1 MLKVIIVNNEANLSV
16 EKGSGENT
24 LKFTVFKDAVTSEL
38 FGVEVNRDEL
48 DRVIGFVMGDD
59 LPEDQE
65 PFPTPAPNPDPE
77 LPVPIPEFPSDPFP
91 DPFPIPFPRK

>member
-24 LKFTVFKDAVTSEL
+24 LKFTVFKDAVTSSEL

-65 PFPTPAPNPDPE
+65 PVPTTPDPE
-77 LPVPIPEFPSDPFP
+77 LPIPIPEFPSDPFP
-91 DPFPIPFPRK
+91 DPFPLPFPKVSL

>member
-24 LKFTVFKDAVTSEL
+24 LKFTVFKDAVSLEL

-65 PFPTPAPNPDPE
+65 PFPTPAPDPE
-77 LPVPIPEFPSDPFP
+77 LPPIPEFPKDPFP
-91 DPFPIPFPRK
+91 DPFPIPFPKVSL